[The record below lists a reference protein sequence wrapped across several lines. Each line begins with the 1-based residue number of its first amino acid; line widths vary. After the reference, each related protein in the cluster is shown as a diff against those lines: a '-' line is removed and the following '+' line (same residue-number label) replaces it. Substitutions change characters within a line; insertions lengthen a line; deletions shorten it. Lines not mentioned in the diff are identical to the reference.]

1 MLGRRFVNNVVKRCV
16 KRFPGSIGPRMDT
29 TSGSTVSSIVEN
41 ALINCSNNDFL
52 GSTFVGDKHVSNV
65 LIFGSVVKLNDCFF
79 FALDGVLLDVR
90 KIVFLL
96 SLDADDIGKSL
107 GGLVFCGS
115 EFASGSVFPAL
126 PSFPLLSA
134 RSIMRKKFRL
144 ASLFWIW
151 HRFCRAMAISSVLN

>member
-1 MLGRRFVNNVVKRCV
+1 MFDNNVVKRCV
-16 KRFPGSIGPRMDT
+16 KRFPGSVNWPRIDT
-29 TSGSTVSSIVEN
+29 TSGKTVSSIVEN
-41 ALINCSNNDFL
+41 VRLNCSNNDFL

-65 LIFGSVVKLNDCFF
+65 LIFGSVEKLNDCFF

-96 SLDADDIGKSL
+96 SLDDDIGKSF

-115 EFASGSVFPAL
+115 EFAPPISGSVFPAF

-134 RSIMRKKFRL
+134 RSVTK
-144 ASLFWIW
+144 
-151 HRFCRAMAISSVLN
+151 